1 MLLATADADK
11 INRAAKEMYELQAE
25 NLWVIGTV
33 ADTGAVLIY
42 SKELG
47 NIAIAKEKDYWTV
60 TVADAAEQWFFK

>member
-47 NIAIAKEKDYWTV
+47 NIGIAKEKDYWTV